1 MNPTPSIVQFGKILT
16 SLIKMKNYPTAI
28 VTATSVTSIFP
39 FNIMIN
45 CYCHV
50 GHIILAKNFKLGFH
64 PDTVTFSTLIEDLC
78 LKGHIHKA
86 LHFHDQLIAQ
96 GFHLNQVS
104 YGILINGLCKLGET
118 RAAMQLLRQMEGTL
132 HKPNVVM
139 YNTIIDR
146 MFKDKLLSD
155 AKDLYSE
162 MTIKGVSSDV
172 VTYTSLIYGF
182 CIVGQLKEAI
192 GLLNEMV
199 VSRKLNGD
207 VYIISVLLDALCK
220 EGNVKQASYDDETRC
235 GTKCCYLY
243 FINGWVL
250 SN

>member
-1 MNPTPSIVQFGKILT
+1 LLALEGDHVSSFHLFVTKINLVSLCQNIYLQSSFHRMLCMNPTPSIVQFGKILT

-118 RAAMQLLRQMEGTL
+118 RAAM
-132 HKPNVVM
+132 
-139 YNTIIDR
+139 
-146 MFKDKLLSD
+146 
-155 AKDLYSE
+155 
-162 MTIKGVSSDV
+162 
-172 VTYTSLIYGF
+172 
-182 CIVGQLKEAI
+182 
-192 GLLNEMV
+192 
-199 VSRKLNGD
+199 
-207 VYIISVLLDALCK
+207 
-220 EGNVKQASYDDETRC
+220 
-235 GTKCCYLY
+235 
-243 FINGWVL
+243 
-250 SN
+250 